1 MPVAAPHRPHLRT
14 EAEELAARYPGLL
27 AEAERVASIVAQG
40 VHGRRRS
47 GLGETFWQY
56 RGYTPSDSATQ
67 IDWRRSARSDHLFVR
82 ENEWEAAN
90 TVWLW
95 CDGSAG
101 MDWASTPKIPTKKD
115 RATVLLMALSSLL
128 MRAGERC
135 AVLGMSD
142 KPHTGRFGIERIAS
156 KLLRSEGK
164 PQDIQAPFNCH
175 ARLVL
180 ASDFLEPL
188 DQWRDRLSQLSGR
201 SASGLLIHLIDPA
214 EESFPF
220 KGRLKLLDPETPRP
234 KIPFLLGR
242 AETKRAEYLEKFA
255 AHKQAISDMGRR
267 LGWRVVVH
275 HTDKPATQALSAI
288 YAILSEDK

>member
-1 MPVAAPHRPHLRT
+1 MPVAAPNRLHLRT
-14 EAEELAARYPGLL
+14 EAEALAARYPALL
-27 AEAERVASIVAQG
+27 AEAERVANIVAQG

-56 RGYTPSDSATQ
+56 RNYTPSDSATQ
-67 IDWRRSARSDHLFVR
+67 IDWRRSARSDHHYVR

-95 CDGSAG
+95 CDNAPG
-101 MDWASTPKIPTKKD
+101 MAWSSTRDLPTKHD
-115 RATVLLMALSSLL
+115 RATVLLLALSSLL

-135 AVLGMSD
+135 AVLGKSD
-142 KPHTGRFGIERIAS
+142 KPHTGRFGIERIAM
-156 KLLRSEGK
+156 KLLSANGTTDDLSTR
-164 PQDIQAPFNCH
+164 FNRH

-188 DQWRDRLSQLSGR
+188 DIWRKRLSRLSGR
-201 SASGLLIHLIDPA
+201 AANGLLIHLIDPA
-214 EESFPF
+214 EETFPY
-220 KGRLKLLDPETPRP
+220 KGRLKLLDPQTLRP

-242 AETKRAEYLEKFA
+242 AEKVRAEYLEKFN
-255 AHKQAISDMGRR
+255 AHKQAVNDMARR

-275 HTDKPATQALSAI
+275 HTDRPATHALNTMYS
-288 YAILSEDK
+288 ILSEDR